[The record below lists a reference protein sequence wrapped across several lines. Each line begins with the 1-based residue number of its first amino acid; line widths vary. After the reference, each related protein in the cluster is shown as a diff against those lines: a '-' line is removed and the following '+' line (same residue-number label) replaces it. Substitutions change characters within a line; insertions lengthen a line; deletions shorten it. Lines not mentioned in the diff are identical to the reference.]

1 MNENVKTINPAQ
13 APTLEKSKSL
23 GIAKLGDKPFY
34 ITGVNHNRGQQTQYT
49 RADQIGEDGKTD
61 YYTIKVET
69 PIELE
74 YKDEGKV
81 PIDNFFVTATIYQQ
95 IERIPNAI
103 EGLNSGA
110 RLGPLKALKR
120 ESQKTGNPYWC
131 LAFESDPDF

>member
-1 MNENVKTINPAQ
+1 M
-13 APTLEKSKSL
+13 
-23 GIAKLGDKPFY
+23 
-34 ITGVNHNRGQQTQYT
+34 
-49 RADQIGEDGKTD
+49 
-61 YYTIKVET
+61 ET

-95 IERIPNAI
+95 VERIPNAI
-103 EGLNSGA
+103 EGISEGA
-110 RLGPLKALKR
+110 RLGPVKALKR

>member
-1 MNENVKTINPAQ
+1 MSENVKTINPAQ
-13 APTLEKSKSL
+13 APQLEKSKSL

-34 ITGVNHNRGQQTQYT
+34 ITGVNHNRGAPTKYT
-49 RADQIGEDGKTD
+49 REDQIGEDGKTD

-110 RLGPLKALKR
+110 RLGP
-120 ESQKTGNPYWC
+120 T
-131 LAFESDPDF
+131 